1 MRILF
6 FLLALAT
13 TIALVVI
20 LDTTKLLP
28 APLGRWLSPQQG
40 IWQNA
45 ESLDHDYNANLTI
58 PGLKGSTEVYFDE
71 RLVPHIFSD
80 NEEDPYFVQGYLHAK
95 FRLWQME
102 FQTRFIS
109 GRISE
114 IVGDAGIKSDRGFR
128 RMGITSAAESSLAF
142 MEKDEVMR
150 QTMDAYTAGVNAYI
164 ENLPESQ
171 LPIEYKILGYKPEKW
186 TNLKSVLFFKAMSYD
201 LVGGD
206 DDFEQTNLL
215 KILGEADYHLLFPQA
230 EDSLSPIIPKGIPFT
245 KSAEIPLAPADADS
259 VYFHRRDSLWFTQ
272 EFKPD
277 PDNGSNNWVVS
288 GAKTKSGKP
297 ILCNDPHLSLS
308 LPSIWMEMQ
317 ITTPTSNAYGVTF
330 PGLPIVVIG
339 FNDYIAFGVTN
350 AGRELKD
357 YYEIRFKDASRT
369 EYWFNNAW
377 KKADL
382 RIEQISVKGSAPFI
396 DTVAYTVFGPV
407 IYDKTFK
414 DKLNQN
420 KAYALSWIAHY
431 PSNPLK
437 MWYQL
442 NRAKNYN
449 DYLEA
454 VQYFNEPSQNIV
466 FASKEGDIAIKQEGK
481 FPLRWE
487 GQGSFVMPGTDSS
500 YMWKEF
506 IPRQDNPFSH
516 NPEQGY
522 LSSANQRAVDTS
534 YPYFIPGSYDM
545 YRGVSINRRLSV
557 MSNITPDDMKRLQND
572 NYNVFAEHMRPLL
585 LRYVDRDRLSPE
597 ALRFLSLLE
606 QWNLNS
612 DIQEK
617 GPTIFENWVDSL
629 RPALFRDELFRN
641 DLPVIFPSDE
651 VIAQCLIRDS
661 TSFKFIDNIITPETE
676 TLADILTSSLEK
688 ATPGLKKAEDDH
700 RLEWGNFKNTSVYHL
715 LRERM
720 LPFARQGLP
729 IGGGKHIINATKH
742 KNGPSWKMVIHMTT
756 PTEAYGIYP
765 GGQNGNPGSPFY
777 DNTVLD
783 WAKGQHYKL
792 WVMQQKEKEDKR
804 VKATMKFS
812 S

>member
-330 PGLPIVVIG
+330 PGLPIIVIG

>member
-58 PGLKGSTEVYFDE
+58 PGLKGNTEVYFDE

-102 FQTRFIS
+102 FQTHFIS

-171 LPIEYKILGYKPEKW
+171 LPIEYKLLGYKPEKW

-215 KILGEADYHLLFPQA
+215 KILGEADYNFLFPQA

-288 GAKTKSGKP
+288 GSKTKSGKP

-357 YYEIRFKDASRT
+357 YYEIRFRDASRT

-449 DYLEA
+449 DYLDA

-572 NYNVFAEHMRPLL
+572 NYNVFAEHMRPLM

-597 ALRFLSLLE
+597 ALRFLTLLE

-612 DIQEK
+612 DIQET

-651 VIAQCLIRDS
+651 IIAQSLIRDS
-661 TSFKFIDNIITPETE
+661 SSFKFIDNTKTPETE

-720 LPFARQGLP
+720 LPFGRLGLP
-729 IGGGKHIINATKH
+729 IGGGKHIINATKQ

-765 GGQNGNPGSPFY
+765 GGQNGNPGSQFY

-792 WVMQQKEKEDKR
+792 WVMQQNEKKDKR
-804 VKATMKFS
+804 VKATMTFS

>member
-1 MRILF
+1 
-6 FLLALAT
+6 
-13 TIALVVI
+13 
-20 LDTTKLLP
+20 
-28 APLGRWLSPQQG
+28 
-40 IWQNA
+40 
-45 ESLDHDYNANLTI
+45 
-58 PGLKGSTEVYFDE
+58 
-71 RLVPHIFSD
+71 
-80 NEEDPYFVQGYLHAK
+80 
-95 FRLWQME
+95 
-102 FQTRFIS
+102 
-109 GRISE
+109 
-114 IVGDAGIKSDRGFR
+114 
-128 RMGITSAAESSLAF
+128 
-142 MEKDEVMR
+142 
-150 QTMDAYTAGVNAYI
+150 
-164 ENLPESQ
+164 
-171 LPIEYKILGYKPEKW
+171 
-186 TNLKSVLFFKAMSYD
+186 
-201 LVGGD
+201 
-206 DDFEQTNLL
+206 
-215 KILGEADYHLLFPQA
+215 
-230 EDSLSPIIPKGIPFT
+230 
-245 KSAEIPLAPADADS
+245 
-259 VYFHRRDSLWFTQ
+259 
-272 EFKPD
+272 
-277 PDNGSNNWVVS
+277 
-288 GAKTKSGKP
+288 
-297 ILCNDPHLSLS
+297 
-308 LPSIWMEMQ
+308 MEMQ

-330 PGLPIVVIG
+330 PGLPIIVIG

>member
-58 PGLKGSTEVYFDE
+58 PGLKGNTEVYFDE

-102 FQTRFIS
+102 FQTHFIS

-171 LPIEYKILGYKPEKW
+171 LPIEYKLLGYKPEKW

-215 KILGEADYHLLFPQA
+215 KILGEADYNFLFPQA

-245 KSAEIPLAPADADS
+245 KSAEIPPAPADADS

-288 GAKTKSGKP
+288 GSKTKSGKP

-357 YYEIRFKDASRT
+357 YYEIRFRDASRT

-449 DYLEA
+449 DYLDA

-572 NYNVFAEHMRPLL
+572 NYNVFAEHMRPLM

-597 ALRFLSLLE
+597 ALRFLTLLE

-612 DIQEK
+612 DIQET

-651 VIAQCLIRDS
+651 IIAQSLIRDS
-661 TSFKFIDNIITPETE
+661 SSFKFIDNTKTPETE

-720 LPFARQGLP
+720 LPFGRLGLP
-729 IGGGKHIINATKH
+729 IGGGKHIINATKQ

-765 GGQNGNPGSPFY
+765 GGQNGNPGSQFY

-792 WVMQQKEKEDKR
+792 WVMQQNEKKDKR

>member
-6 FLLALAT
+6 FLLALVA
-13 TIALVVI
+13 TIALVVV
-20 LDTTKLLP
+20 LDTTTLLP
-28 APLGRWLSPQQG
+28 APLGRLLSPQQG

-58 PGLKGSTEVYFDE
+58 PGLKGNTEVYFDE

-102 FQTRFIS
+102 FQTLFIS

-114 IVGDAGIKSDRGFR
+114 VVGDAGIKSDRGFR
-128 RMGITSAAESSLAF
+128 RMGITSGAESSLAF

-150 QTMDAYTAGVNAYI
+150 QTMEAYTAGVNAYI

-171 LPIEYKILGYKPEKW
+171 LPIEYKLLGYKPEKW

-215 KILGEADYHLLFPQA
+215 KILGETDYNMLFPQA
-230 EDSLSPIIPKGIPFT
+230 EDSLSPIIPKGTPFIQ
-245 KSAEIPLAPADADS
+245 SADIPLPPADADS
-259 VYFHRRDSLWFTQ
+259 VYFHRRDSIWFTQ

-288 GAKTKSGKP
+288 GSKTKSGKP
-297 ILCNDPHLSLS
+297 ILCNDPHLNLS

-317 ITTPTSNAYGVTF
+317 ITTPTSNTYGVTF
-330 PGLPIVVIG
+330 PGMPIVVIG

-357 YYEIRFKDASRT
+357 YYEIRFRDASRT

-407 IYDKTFK
+407 MYDKTFK

-449 DYLEA
+449 DYLDA

-516 NPEQGY
+516 NPEQGF
-522 LSSANQRAVDTS
+522 LSSANQRPVDTT
-534 YPYFIPGSYDM
+534 YPYFIPGSYDL

-572 NYNVFAEHMRPLL
+572 NYNVFAEHMRPVM
-585 LRYVDRDRLSPE
+585 LRYVDRDRLSPD
-597 ALRFLSLLE
+597 ALRFLTMLE

-629 RPALFRDELFRN
+629 KPALFRDELVRSN
-641 DLPVIFPSDE
+641 LPVIFPSDE
-651 VIAQCLIRDS
+651 VMAQSLIRDS
-661 TSFKFIDNIITPETE
+661 SSFKFIDNIKTPETE

-688 ATPGLKKAEDDH
+688 ATSGLRTAEEEN
-700 RLEWGNFKNTSVYHL
+700 RLEWGSFKNTSIYHL
-715 LRERM
+715 LRENM

-742 KNGPSWKMVIHMTT
+742 RNGPSWKMVIHMTT

-792 WVMQQKEKEDKR
+792 WVMQQNEKKDKR

>member
-58 PGLKGSTEVYFDE
+58 PGLKGNTEVYFDE

-102 FQTRFIS
+102 FQTHFIS

-171 LPIEYKILGYKPEKW
+171 LPIEYKLLGYKPEKW

-215 KILGEADYHLLFPQA
+215 KILGEADYNFLFPQA

-288 GAKTKSGKP
+288 GSKTKSGKP

-357 YYEIRFKDASRT
+357 YYEIRFRDASRT

-382 RIEQISVKGSAPFI
+382 RIEQISVKESAPFI

-449 DYLEA
+449 DYLDA

-572 NYNVFAEHMRPLL
+572 NYNVFAEHMRPLM

-597 ALRFLSLLE
+597 ALRFLTLLE

-612 DIQEK
+612 DIQET

-651 VIAQCLIRDS
+651 IIAQSLIRDS
-661 TSFKFIDNIITPETE
+661 SSFKFIDNTKTPETE

-720 LPFARQGLP
+720 LPFGRLGLP
-729 IGGGKHIINATKH
+729 IGGGKHIINATKQ

-792 WVMQQKEKEDKR
+792 WVMQQNEKKDKR

>member
-288 GAKTKSGKP
+288 GSKTKSGKP

-382 RIEQISVKGSAPFI
+382 RIEQISVKGSTPFI

-506 IPRQDNPFSH
+506 IPRQDNPFSY

-661 TSFKFIDNIITPETE
+661 TSFKFIDNIITPEIE

>member
-1 MRILF
+1 
-6 FLLALAT
+6 
-13 TIALVVI
+13 
-20 LDTTKLLP
+20 LLP

-58 PGLKGSTEVYFDE
+58 PGLKGNTEVYFDE

-102 FQTRFIS
+102 FQTHFIS

-171 LPIEYKILGYKPEKW
+171 LPIEYKLLGYKPEKW

-215 KILGEADYHLLFPQA
+215 KILGEADYNFLFPQA

-288 GAKTKSGKP
+288 GSKTKSGKP

-357 YYEIRFKDASRT
+357 YYEIRFRDASRT

-449 DYLEA
+449 DYLDA

-572 NYNVFAEHMRPLL
+572 NYNVFAEHMRPLM

-597 ALRFLSLLE
+597 ALRFLTLLE

-612 DIQEK
+612 DIQET

-651 VIAQCLIRDS
+651 IIAQSLIRDS
-661 TSFKFIDNIITPETE
+661 SSFKFIDNTKTPETE

-720 LPFARQGLP
+720 LPFGRLGLP
-729 IGGGKHIINATKH
+729 IGGGKHIINATKQ

-792 WVMQQKEKEDKR
+792 WVMQQNEKKDKR

>member
-382 RIEQISVKGSAPFI
+382 RIEQISVKGSTPFI

-420 KAYALSWIAHY
+420 KAYALNWIAHY

>member
-58 PGLKGSTEVYFDE
+58 PGLKGNTEVYFDE

-102 FQTRFIS
+102 FQTHFIS

-171 LPIEYKILGYKPEKW
+171 LPIEYKLLGYKPEKW

-215 KILGEADYHLLFPQA
+215 KILGEADYNFLFPQA

-288 GAKTKSGKP
+288 GSKTKSGKP

-357 YYEIRFKDASRT
+357 YYEIRFRDASRT

-449 DYLEA
+449 DYLDA

-572 NYNVFAEHMRPLL
+572 NYNVFAEHMRPLM

-597 ALRFLSLLE
+597 ALRFLTLLE

-612 DIQEK
+612 DIQET

-651 VIAQCLIRDS
+651 IIAQSLIRDS
-661 TSFKFIDNIITPETE
+661 SSFKFIDNTKTPETE

-720 LPFARQGLP
+720 LPFGRLGLP
-729 IGGGKHIINATKH
+729 IGGGKHIINATKQ

-792 WVMQQKEKEDKR
+792 WVMQQNEKKDKR

>member
-382 RIEQISVKGSAPFI
+382 RIEQISVKGSTPFI

>member
-58 PGLKGSTEVYFDE
+58 PGLKGNTEVYFDE

-102 FQTRFIS
+102 FQTHFIS

-171 LPIEYKILGYKPEKW
+171 LPIEYKLLGYKPEKW

-215 KILGEADYHLLFPQA
+215 KILGEADYNFLFPQA

-288 GAKTKSGKP
+288 GSKTKSGKP

-357 YYEIRFKDASRT
+357 YYEIRFRDASRT

-449 DYLEA
+449 DYLDA

-572 NYNVFAEHMRPLL
+572 NYNVFAEHMRPLM

-597 ALRFLSLLE
+597 ALRFLTLLE

-612 DIQEK
+612 DIQET

-651 VIAQCLIRDS
+651 IIAQSLIRDS
-661 TSFKFIDNIITPETE
+661 SSFKFIDNTKTPETE

-700 RLEWGNFKNTSVYHL
+700 RLEWGKFKNTSVYHL

-720 LPFARQGLP
+720 LPFGRLGLP
-729 IGGGKHIINATKH
+729 IGGGKHIINATKQ

-792 WVMQQKEKEDKR
+792 WVMQQNEKKDKR

>member
-58 PGLKGSTEVYFDE
+58 PGLKGNTEVYFDE

-102 FQTRFIS
+102 FQTHFIS

-164 ENLPESQ
+164 ETLPESQ
-171 LPIEYKILGYKPEKW
+171 LPIEYKLLGYKPEKW

-215 KILGEADYHLLFPQA
+215 KILGEADYNFLFPQA

-245 KSAEIPLAPADADS
+245 KSAEIPPAPADADS

-288 GAKTKSGKP
+288 GSKTKSGKP

-357 YYEIRFKDASRT
+357 YYEIRFRDASRT

-449 DYLEA
+449 DYLDA

-572 NYNVFAEHMRPLL
+572 NYNVFAEHMRPLM

-597 ALRFLSLLE
+597 ALRFLTLLE

-612 DIQEK
+612 DIQET

-651 VIAQCLIRDS
+651 IIAQSLIRDS
-661 TSFKFIDNIITPETE
+661 SSFKFIDNTKTPETE

-720 LPFARQGLP
+720 LPFGRLGLP
-729 IGGGKHIINATKH
+729 IGGGKHIINATKQ

-765 GGQNGNPGSPFY
+765 GGQNGNPGSQFY

-792 WVMQQKEKEDKR
+792 WVMQQNEKKDKR

>member
-71 RLVPHIFSD
+71 RLVPHIFSN

-330 PGLPIVVIG
+330 PGLPIIVIG